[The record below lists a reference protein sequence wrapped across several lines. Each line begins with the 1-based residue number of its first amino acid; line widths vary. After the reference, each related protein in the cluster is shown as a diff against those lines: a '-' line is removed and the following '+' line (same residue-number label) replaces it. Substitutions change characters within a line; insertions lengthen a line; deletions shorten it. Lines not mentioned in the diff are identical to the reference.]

1 MSLKQRF
8 KKYTELR
15 IICAVL
21 SLTLREEHSLRV
33 FENRA
38 LRKWWDIK
46 KAS

>member
-1 MSLKQRF
+1 
-8 KKYTELR
+8 
-15 IICAVL
+15 L

-46 KAS
+46 KASWIKRMGGYWRNSSGSG